1 MPCLSL
7 TNVTLL
13 ALVILFAALVI
24 MDFYS
29 SCYFRKREN
38 DYKLLLSEY
47 RQRGYDLNLMTNYA
61 SFFGSL
67 ANYQKIIWF
76 VRLYNGVKM
85 KFTKD
90 RYVQDEAY
98 QFIQSLPE
106 ERIGWILKLH
116 RRYKLQ
122 AVIFALWIILGAMFL
137 MLIK

>member
-29 SCYFRKREN
+29 SCYFRKHEN

-47 RQRGYDLNLMTNYA
+47 RQRGYDLDLMTNYA

-76 VRLYNGVKM
+76 VRLRKGVKM
-85 KFTKD
+85 KFSKD
-90 RYVQDEAY
+90 RNVQVEAY
-98 QFIQSLPE
+98 QFVQSLPE
-106 ERIGWILKLH
+106 ERISWILKLH
-116 RRYKLQ
+116 RRYKAQ
-122 AVIFALWIILGAMFL
+122 ALLFTLWLLTGIIFLNIV
-137 MLIK
+137 K